1 MSEGGYDMRW
11 TGTAVSHR
19 TAAIIV
25 AVTLLSGEAFAQ
37 SSSGNG
43 VSNFLGNIFS
53 GQKSATS
60 PQAQAA
66 PAPDG
71 TPSAPPPWSG
81 EDGASGHP
89 LMTASAIRQAAAN
102 FPNCVAAMWPD
113 AARRHVTPVSYTHLT
128 LPTNREV

>member
-1 MSEGGYDMRW
+1 MRL
-11 TGTAVSHR
+11 TR
-19 TAAIIV
+19 TAMIHRARALIV
-25 AVTLLSGEAFAQ
+25 AAALLCPGEVLAQ

-43 VSNFLGNIFS
+43 VSNFFGNIFS
-53 GQKSATS
+53 GQKSPPS

-71 TPSAPPPWSG
+71 APPAPSTPLPWTG

-102 FPNCVAAMWPD
+102 FPN
-113 AARRHVTPVSYTHLT
+113 
-128 LPTNREV
+128 